1 MLGIELNAIRSASAS
16 GCCCVTEARAAVRFG
31 ILLRTELIWW
41 FPMSMKVLAFVFV
54 QDPQLNAYASA
65 PHKVFVYMDYTSH
78 LLFARKVMEV
88 LFGSA
93 IAAVFGAGARLGG
106 KLLTELGGRV
116 DFIFLLAIECT
127 I

>member
-1 MLGIELNAIRSASAS
+1 
-16 GCCCVTEARAAVRFG
+16 
-31 ILLRTELIWW
+31 
-41 FPMSMKVLAFVFV
+41 MSMKVLAFVLV
-54 QDPQLNAYASA
+54 QNPQLNASASA
-65 PHKVFVYMDYTSH
+65 PHKVFVCLDYTSQY
-78 LLFARKVMEV
+78 LLVRNLMKV

-93 IAAVFGAGARLGG
+93 IAAVFGEGARLGG

>member
-1 MLGIELNAIRSASAS
+1 
-16 GCCCVTEARAAVRFG
+16 
-31 ILLRTELIWW
+31 
-41 FPMSMKVLAFVFV
+41 MSMKVLAFVFV

-93 IAAVFGAGARLGG
+93 IAAVFGAGGRLGG
-106 KLLTELGGRV
+106 KLLTDLGGRV